1 MSYEKMIQD
10 TDQLIRGVLLREQIG
25 EIILLVLAAILA
37 GLVVWRWVLVRRA
50 ARECER
56 LAEYTMGMAREK
68 GLSGPWVPVV
78 GDDVQVIDGIE
89 FRRMLPPE
97 RMLEEDDEWTN

>member
-10 TDQLIRGVLLREQIG
+10 TDKLIRGVLLREQIG
-25 EIILLVLAAILA
+25 EYILWGLVAVLL
-37 GLVVWRWVLVRRA
+37 GLVVWRWLLMRRA
-50 ARECER
+50 AKACER
-56 LAEYTMGMAREK
+56 LAEYTMGMARDK

-78 GDDVQVIDGIE
+78 SDDVQVIDGVE

-97 RMLEEDDEWTN
+97 RMLEEDDE